1 MNASLTEGTADVASV
16 RFDYSGASVLVTGG
30 TGGIGGAIA
39 AAYRTAGATVT
50 ITGTRASAT
59 DYAADLSGY
68 RYFTLDVADSAQLA
82 AVADAVPRLDILV
95 HSGGIALASI
105 GKDEYE
111 PDLFE
116 LAVRTHLTSVYRLS
130 RHCLEKLAA
139 SRLPGGASVIGIASM
154 SSYFGNLAVPGY
166 GAAKAGLLQLMKTMA
181 VAWSRHGIR
190 ANAVAAGLIKTRL
203 TAPVTTNPDLVAQHL
218 ARTPLGRLGE
228 PEDVA
233 SAVLFLTSAA
243 AAYITGQTLP
253 VDGGFTISG

>member
-1 MNASLTEGTADVASV
+1 MKGAFTETGGSVASV

-39 AAYRTAGATVT
+39 AAYRAAGAAVT
-50 ITGTRASAT
+50 ITGTRASAG
-59 DYAADLSGY
+59 DYDADLSGY
-68 RYFTLDVADSAQLA
+68 RYFSLNVADSAQLA
-82 AVADAVPRLDILV
+82 AVADALARLDILV

-130 RHCLEKLAA
+130 RNCQDKLAA

-166 GAAKAGLLQLMKTMA
+166 GAAKAGLVQLMKTMA

-203 TAPVTTNPDLVAQHL
+203 TAAVTTNPELVAPHL
-218 ARTPLGRLGE
+218 ARTPLGRLGDPDE
-228 PEDVA
+228 VA
-233 SAVLFLTSAA
+233 SAVLFLTSEA

-253 VDGGFTISG
+253 VDGGFTVSG